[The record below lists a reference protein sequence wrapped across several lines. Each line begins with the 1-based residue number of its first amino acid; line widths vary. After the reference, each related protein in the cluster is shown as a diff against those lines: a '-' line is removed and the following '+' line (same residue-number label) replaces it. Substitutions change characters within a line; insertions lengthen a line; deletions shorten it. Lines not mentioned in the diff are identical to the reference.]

1 MPRKWFAWSVI
12 ALAVPFLLLTGC
24 KKDEPATPAPPP
36 EVEVEAPEEPSTDIE
51 EPAEPDTSDMQEQ
64 DPLASED
71 LQEVNRAA
79 EEMGYSPNVYFD
91 FDKSDLR
98 SEAREQLARNAEFL
112 KEHPN
117 LGVTV
122 EGHCDERGTNEYNL
136 ALGQRR
142 ATTAKDYLMS
152 LGVAADR
159 LKTISYGEE
168 RPVCTESTEG
178 CWQRNRRA
186 HMPITSN

>member
-12 ALAVPFLLLTGC
+12 ALAVPFLILVGC
-24 KKDEPATPAPPP
+24 KKQEPETPAPAP
-36 EVEVEAPEEPSTDIE
+36 EVEMEKEEPSTDIE
-51 EPAEPDTSDMQEQ
+51 EPMEPTTADEQEV

-79 EEMGYSPNVYFD
+79 EEMGYSSNVYFA
-91 FDKSDLR
+91 FDKSELR
-98 SEAREQLARNAEFL
+98 PDAREKLSRNAEFL
-112 KEHPN
+112 KNHPN
-117 LGVTV
+117 LGVTI

-142 ATTAKDYLMS
+142 ANAAKDYLMS
-152 LGVAADR
+152 LGVGADR
-159 LKTISYGEE
+159 FRTISYGEE
-168 RPVCTESTEG
+168 RPVCTESDES